1 MAHRIMLCA
10 AFAVCGG
17 CGILCH
23 ASEHGIRSHIPLEGV
38 WKMLLLQSFIE
49 VKESYGKAEVRDG

>member
-1 MAHRIMLCA
+1 MLCA

-17 CGILCH
+17 CGVLCH
-23 ASEHGIRSHIPLEGV
+23 TSEHGIRSHIPLEGV